1 MALSQF
7 LYGTEDL
14 HLRIRNEIYNTL
26 LNRIDNLP
34 DITMN
39 TENGPMRIRE
49 YINNIQ
55 NPGFFGGELE
65 ISTAIKLYN
74 INIAAYKEVNNNSQ
88 FKGLSFLNY
97 YSEQQNNENRRLL
110 ILININVN
118 HFRLGL

>member
-1 MALSQF
+1 MDISPEDINIVEVLGDGNCLYSTLSRF

-14 HLRIRNEIYNTL
+14 HLRIRNEIYNAL

-34 DITMN
+34 NITMN
-39 TENGPMRIRE
+39 SENGPMRIME

-88 FKGLSFLNY
+88 FKG
-97 YSEQQNNENRRLL
+97 
-110 ILININVN
+110 
-118 HFRLGL
+118 